1 MNLKELKSVEEGKKE
16 FTCEKHG
23 KYISN
28 YLVLQNGKIVNE
40 GCPLCEKEE
49 LEQEEEAKR
58 EKQQERLKELN
69 IEPEFYEK
77 TFDDFVVKS
86 ESQQK
91 ALNAIKQLVAEKKG
105 KVVLVGGNG
114 TGKTMLASIAVKELG
129 GKIYTMYEISTMIR
143 QSYTIK
149 ATKSELEIVNELATI
164 PLLVIDE
171 IGRTK
176 NSETEQNWLSYILDK
191 RHCRN
196 LPFILISN
204 THFRKFCKNGG
215 CPMCFENFVDNDVL
229 SRLHQNTKVVMIE
242 APDYRINKD
251 K

>member
-1 MNLKELKSVEEGKKE
+1 MNLSFKMKEGKKE

-23 KYISN
+23 NYIAN
-28 YLVLQNGKIVNE
+28 YLVLQNGNILNE
-40 GCPLCEKEE
+40 CCPLCEKEE
-49 LEQEEEAKR
+49 LDREEKR
-58 EKQQERLKELN
+58 KKEKQQERLKELN
-69 IEPEFYEK
+69 IEPEFYAK
-77 TFDDFVVKS
+77 TFDDFLVKT

-105 KVVLVGGNG
+105 KVVLVGSNG

-129 GKIYTMYEISTMIR
+129 GKIFSMYEISTMIR
-143 QSYTIK
+143 QSYTVK

-171 IGRTK
+171 MGRTK

-191 RHCRN
+191 RHTRN

-204 THFRKFCKNGG
+204 AHFKKFCKEGG
-215 CPMCFENFVDNDVL
+215 CPKCFENFVDNDIL
-229 SRLHQNTKVVMIE
+229 SRLHQNSKVIMIE
-242 APDYRINKD
+242 APDYRCL
-251 K
+251 